1 MSFPGLRVFI
11 IWVSILVSI
20 IEYGCNY
27 HRLLMTAWISRV
39 CPAKNVVVGVLILLS
54 QSLDNLGTTRGEC
67 LGRTRWSS
75 PLDWTTYL
83 YYFTSGCTLLVHDH
97 MSFLECSTITW
108 PCHVIW
114 LHKFPCYL
122 YLVLIVWLDIC
133 NQVFERMGNF
143 LLLGALI
150 THLLCHPMR
159 GICWHLF
166 WGEVH

>member
-39 CPAKNVVVGVLILLS
+39 CPAKNVVVGVLILLL
-54 QSLDNLGTTRGEC
+54 QSLDNLETTRGEC

-83 YYFTSGCTLLVHDH
+83 YYFTSGCTLLVYDH
-97 MSFLECSTITW
+97 MSFLECSTITCPFW
-108 PCHVIW
+108 NVLQSHDLVTWYDYISSHAIYI
-114 LHKFPCYL
+114 LFSL
-122 YLVLIVWLDIC
+122 YDLIFAIKCLNAWET
-133 NQVFERMGNF
+133 FSF
-143 LLLGALI
+143 LGLS
-150 THLLCHPMR
+150 
-159 GICWHLF
+159 
-166 WGEVH
+166 